1 MAEIQAP
8 TASPPGGRAAEARR
22 AHLEARVEDM
32 RVRGAARFD
41 PVGWRVIEAMMRRL
55 DVLTGPARVALVRRI
70 ERRLAGLRVDVEHAG
85 GTNPLPAR
93 RRPLAELLE
102 HVARQAGVADPDGG
116 LAGTEAQAAA
126 ELKSVRQFRSTW
138 SRLSLEQQLARARAA
153 APDNAGPLNS
163 HHLALQAL
171 IRMGDIAPQY
181 LEGFIAQVDA
191 LLWLQQA
198 DATRGA
204 AQRTA
209 VRKGEART
217 SGGRGGRARKPSAPG
232 GG

>member
-8 TASPPGGRAAEARR
+8 TASPPGGRAAEALR

-70 ERRLAGLRVDVEHAG
+70 ERRLAGLRVGVEHAG
-85 GTNPLPAR
+85 GTNPLLAR

>member
-1 MAEIQAP
+1 MAEVQAP
-8 TASPPGGRAAEARR
+8 TASPPGGRAAEALR

-70 ERRLAGLRVDVEHAG
+70 ERRLAGLRVGVEHAG